1 MRVYFFL
8 TIIYQNT
15 SILTFELFDNNHDW
29 WIFRKIIIEEF
40 HAKNTDKTKKKIGIL
55 IKVEY

>member
-8 TIIYQNT
+8 TIIYQNI
-15 SILTFELFDNNHDW
+15 SITFELFDNNHDW

-40 HAKNTDKTKKKIGIL
+40 HKEKILIKRKKKIGIL